1 MRRLVV
7 TKLEGNFLL
16 CEDEQRKL
24 FAVEAV
30 ETPIIKEGDVIMISD
45 EGEIRVDSEAT
56 QRQKSR
62 QKNARNK

>member
-16 CEDEQRKL
+16 CKL

-30 ETPIIKEGDVIMISD
+30 ETPVIKEGDVIMISD

-56 QRQKSR
+56 QRRKSR